1 MGTGGETPLPSARLR
16 HQRHGGQGLSG
27 IPKGCP
33 PHRPLPQRAPPMVP
47 SSAAQPLFSQPGQ
60 KDVTQSLDWRHRPG
74 RMSAR
79 TSEASAAAAQH
90 PPSTQRAGVKPALK
104 QPGNRGT
111 PGRDPWEGPRSLGQ
125 ALNLRKRQSSEPEEQ
140 WAPRPARGTARAAGV
155 PRFRESGGVGRW
167 TGSFSSKASE
177 DPNPVGRPL

>member
-79 TSEASAAAAQH
+79 TSEASTAAAQH

-111 PGRDPWEGPRSLGQ
+111 PGRDPEAWGRRSTSERDRAVSPRSSGLQGQRGARPGPQESPDSGSLGEWGGGQ
-125 ALNLRKRQSSEPEEQ
+125 AASPVRP
-140 WAPRPARGTARAAGV
+140 PRTPTQ
-155 PRFRESGGVGRW
+155 
-167 TGSFSSKASE
+167 
-177 DPNPVGRPL
+177 